1 MTHLS
6 FTQTTQNALRELDR
20 LEVIK
25 ARLASFIV
33 DLKGTPSVDSDTW
46 VRMYTE
52 RLTSN
57 VIPAINE
64 VKEYL
69 NSQEALVTKASN

>member
-20 LEVIK
+20 LEAIK

>member
-20 LEVIK
+20 LEAIK

-33 DLKGTPSVDSDTW
+33 DLKETPSVDSDTW